1 MILNCSDQL
10 GSAYCDQLASE
21 SFNLILCGSPI
32 DNERMKAQAAKLE
45 DRYKVRTLVLLFNY
59 DKLANDLDA
68 AYQEISEALKDYD
81 VSILVN
87 NQAYTV
93 PFDYGRADLL
103 H

>member
-1 MILNCSDQL
+1 M
-10 GSAYCDQLASE
+10 
-21 SFNLILCGSPI
+21 
-32 DNERMKAQAAKLE
+32 
-45 DRYKVRTLVLLFNY
+45 RTFVLLFNY
-59 DKLANDLDA
+59 DKLAADLDA
-68 AYQEISEALKDYD
+68 AHQEISEALEDYE

>member
-1 MILNCSDQL
+1 MILNCCDQL
-10 GSAYCDQLASE
+10 GSAYCKQLATQN
-21 SFNLILCGSPI
+21 FNLILCGSPI
-32 DNERMKAQAAKLE
+32 DNERINAQAAQLQE
-45 DRYKVRTLVLLFNY
+45 RYKVRTFVLLFNY
-59 DKLANDLDA
+59 DKLAVDLDA
-68 AYQEISEALKDYD
+68 AYQEISKALENYE

>member
-10 GSAYCDQLASE
+10 GSAYCNQLATQN
-21 SFNLILCGSPI
+21 FNLILCGSPI
-32 DNERMKAQAAKLE
+32 DSERINAQAAQLQE
-45 DRYKVRTLVLLFNY
+45 RYKVRTFVLLFNY
-59 DKLANDLDA
+59 DKLAVDLDA
-68 AYQEISEALKDYD
+68 AYQEISKALENYE